1 MNEFFNQTIFKQPI
15 VEMLSQKALRIGIII
30 VLWIVIVNVLLKI
43 ISTMKKR
50 YKSRKWSTLLSVF
63 RYLAKFGIGFIAIY
77 QLLIVFE
84 VNVTSLLAVAS
95 IGSIAIGFGA
105 QTLVKDI
112 VSGIFILLED
122 QYGVNDYVE
131 INEKLG
137 VVEGVNLRT
146 TLVRGIDG
154 DFYIIPN
161 GEIRTVTNLSKGYNR
176 AVVDIGIAY
185 DQNINEAMDS
195 INKELKVFNEETPA
209 LIRIPEIKG
218 VEELGETAVIIRIIG
233 DCEIGENWN
242 VERTLRGRLKTRFDE
257 DGIQMPYAARK
268 LEFANSLQVK
278 KSGEQEKPE
287 KLD

>member
-242 VERTLRGRLKTRFDE
+242 VERALRGRLKTRFDE

-278 KSGEQEKPE
+278 KSG
-287 KLD
+287 